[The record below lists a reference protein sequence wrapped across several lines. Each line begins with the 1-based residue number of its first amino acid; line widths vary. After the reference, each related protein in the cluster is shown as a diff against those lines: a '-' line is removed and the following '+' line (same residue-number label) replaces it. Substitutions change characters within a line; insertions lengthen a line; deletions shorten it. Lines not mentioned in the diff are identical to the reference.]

1 MNVLV
6 YVSQRL
12 AVAAGLPSDGI
23 DPAGRRATFIL
34 ASVQMLVLHACGTA
48 IFAHVLAH
56 ARRRLEEGAAMCAS
70 RGGRALEV
78 ALEIAFR
85 LVRLTREVS
94 GAPEP

>member
-1 MNVLV
+1 MLG
-6 YVSQRL
+6 
-12 AVAAGLPSDGI
+12 AAIEGND
-23 DPAGRRATFIL
+23 AE
-34 ASVQMLVLHACGTA
+34 A
-48 IFAHVLAH
+48 IAHFEAYEEALAH